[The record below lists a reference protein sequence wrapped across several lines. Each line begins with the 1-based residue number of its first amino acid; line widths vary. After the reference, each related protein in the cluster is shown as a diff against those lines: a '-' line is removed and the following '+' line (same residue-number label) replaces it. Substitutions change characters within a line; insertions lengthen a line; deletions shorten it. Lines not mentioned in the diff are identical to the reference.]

1 MTGVIRAFLMTRV
14 IRAFLMTGVIRAFL
28 MTRVIRT
35 PPIDFVDGPLL
46 MTLHKRHT
54 LSDVP
59 FACIKKERVIDE
71 FLICLFDDLIKPLFC
86 QIVNSFLAFFTK
98 NSHFL
103 YQKLCTILSI
113 SVSIALFPLFSS
125 LHKLENCRFGIF
137 SAIDYIIHGIYYR
150 HFYAIF
156 L

>member
-1 MTGVIRAFLMTRV
+1 MTRV
-14 IRAFLMTGVIRAFL
+14 IRA
-28 MTRVIRT
+28 

-46 MTLHKRHT
+46 MTRVIRTFLMTKHKRHT

-103 YQKLCTILSI
+103 CQKLCTILSI
-113 SVSIALFPLFSS
+113 SVSIALFTLFSS